1 VTASNGWGDE
11 GESPRTDEEARDH
24 RGRLRLPAYILIM
37 LVLAVAAIVVLTA
50 VLLVLLHSAG
60 DASGLPIQAEG
71 ARPCA

>member
-1 VTASNGWGDE
+1 
-11 GESPRTDEEARDH
+11 
-24 RGRLRLPAYILIM
+24 LIM

-71 ARPCA
+71 ASPVLEGATVDSDANAGPVIRRSQLK

>member
-1 VTASNGWGDE
+1 
-11 GESPRTDEEARDH
+11 
-24 RGRLRLPAYILIM
+24 LIM

-71 ARPCA
+71 ARPCDRGRDG